1 MSIHKVDVASAAAQ
15 LSRPFLLGQIAQVD
29 HFALYLY
36 LCEGAVARHR
46 HLAQDELFYVHSGI
60 LSLDTDWGR
69 IALDRRELA
78 VVPRGL
84 AHQSSSLVHTCVI
97 LFQAQGDPERKNGH
111 GRLDVEQGT
120 GPLPK
125 RSVIK
130 EADRIPQ
137 AYLPVPLA
145 QADEMSLRLIWC
157 QGDTPWHKHSNHDE
171 LLWVEDGRLEVGTE
185 EGPVSVH
192 EDELIVIPRDR
203 IHRVT
208 SIQHTIALSL
218 VHGEVSPLAQMGF

>member
-1 MSIHKVDVASAAAQ
+1 
-15 LSRPFLLGQIAQVD
+15 LLGQIAQVD

-46 HLAQDELFYVHSGI
+46 HLSQDELFYVHSGI

-69 IALDRRELA
+69 ISLDRHELA

-84 AHQSSSLVHTCVI
+84 AHLSSSLIHTCVV
-97 LFQAQGDPERKNGH
+97 LFQAQGDAERKNGH
-111 GRLDVEQGT
+111 GRLVVEQNT

-125 RSVIK
+125 RSVDE
-130 EADRIPQ
+130 EAERIPQ
-137 AYLPVPLA
+137 PYLPVPLV

-157 QGDTPWHKHSNHDE
+157 QGETPWHQHPYHDE
-171 LLWVEDGRLEVGTE
+171 LLWVQDGRLEVGTE
-185 EGPVSVH
+185 EGPNSVH
-192 EDELIVIPRDR
+192 EDELVVVPRGR
-203 IHRVT
+203 IHRLT

-218 VHGEVSPLAQMGF
+218 VHGEVSPLTHMGF

>member
-1 MSIHKVDVASAAAQ
+1 MSIHKVDVAAAAAQ

-46 HLAQDELFYVHSGI
+46 HLTQDELFYVHSGI

-69 IALDRRELA
+69 ISLDQRELA

-84 AHQSSSLVHTCVI
+84 AHLSSSLIHTSVI

-111 GRLDVEQGT
+111 GRLIMEQST

-125 RSVIK
+125 WAVVE
-130 EADRIPQ
+130 EAERLPRP
-137 AYLPVPLA
+137 YLPAPLA
-145 QADEMSLRLIWC
+145 QVDEMSLRLVWC
-157 QGDTPWHKHSNHDE
+157 QGETPWHQHPNHDE

-185 EGPVSVH
+185 EGLISVH
-192 EDELIVIPRDR
+192 EDELIVIPRDH

-218 VHGEVSPLAQMGF
+218 IHGEVSPLTHMGF